1 MAGLIN
7 VQGLHAPLRLAME
20 RRAVQQVGRLPFLP
34 SSNLHLQVTLS
45 YYTTR
50 FECTCRFGNL
60 NKFIRARQL
69 LPSLKDVFFTPLT
82 AFFPPQQI
90 LKTYEYTKHF

>member
-45 YYTTR
+45 YIQPDLSV
-50 FECTCRFGNL
+50 CRFGNL
-60 NKFIRARQL
+60 NKFIRALQS
-69 LPSLKDVFFTPLT
+69 LPSSKDFFFTPLT
-82 AFFPPQQI
+82 AFFMPQ
-90 LKTYEYTKHF
+90 

>member
-45 YYTTR
+45 YYTTI
-50 FECTCRFGNL
+50 FECMQIWKFKPVHQSSAIASIPQRFLFYTTHSLLSDTSDIENL
-60 NKFIRARQL
+60 
-69 LPSLKDVFFTPLT
+69 
-82 AFFPPQQI
+82 
-90 LKTYEYTKHF
+90 